1 MSASIVGNDSHS
13 QWLSFEFNRHK
24 SAKQVAAYRICLARK
39 SWKCQTTVKLR
50 TQTTALLQI
59 TVGVYATVAIMPL
72 KIGLRSTYLV
82 SEDFFTTI
90 RYGQSTIC
98 NMYVEHSEDYN
109 LIGIIPQNLSFCTVK
124 LRRDFLIA
132 QFSSEPCRIMV
143 KMNGFSA

>member
-1 MSASIVGNDSHS
+1 MKMSDNSKTPDTDHCTSPDYSRGLCDSGNYAFKNRIAVYLFSIG
-13 QWLSFEFNRHK
+13 R
-24 SAKQVAAYRICLARK
+24 
-39 SWKCQTTVKLR
+39 
-50 TQTTALLQI
+50 
-59 TVGVYATVAIMPL
+59 
-72 KIGLRSTYLV
+72 
-82 SEDFFTTI
+82 FFTTI